1 MLGLFERIGEGLEMV
16 GLAVEGAVVNAKC
29 EIANA
34 ITDIEVEAKC
44 RKYERE
50 AKECDDSQI
59 AEEEDKCKVEE
70 QKEKCYKEML
80 EKLAQHEEV
89 TVRNPVDIAIEL
101 GYSED
106 DVKEAFEYLQKKLKV
121 EMNEASDNQ
130 NKGYTLGDIL
140 CGHDKMKSGVKK
152 GGGFFGNYVTYDT
165 ATEDY
170 EET

>member
-50 AKECDDSQI
+50 AKEYDDSQI
-59 AEEEDKCKVEE
+59 AEEEDKYKVEE

-80 EKLAQHEEV
+80 EKLAQHEDV

-121 EMNEASDNQ
+121 EMVDDSDNQ
-130 NKGYTLGDIL
+130 GERKTLGDVIHGVTQKN
-140 CGHDKMKSGVKK
+140 CAVKK
-152 GGGFFGNYVTYDT
+152 GGGFFGNYAIYDKV
-165 ATEDY
+165 
-170 EET
+170 EENEEV

>member
-44 RKYERE
+44 KKYERE
-50 AKECDDSQI
+50 AKEYDDSQI
-59 AEEEDKCKVEE
+59 TEEGDDCKVEE

-80 EKLAQHEEV
+80 EKLAQHEDV

-106 DVKEAFEYLQKKLKV
+106 DVKEAFKYLKQKMEV
-121 EMNEASDNQ
+121 E
-130 NKGYTLGDIL
+130 
-140 CGHDKMKSGVKK
+140 
-152 GGGFFGNYVTYDT
+152 
-165 ATEDY
+165 
-170 EET
+170 EETQKETDSDGIVRMRARDQRPRRDMITNSENEEE